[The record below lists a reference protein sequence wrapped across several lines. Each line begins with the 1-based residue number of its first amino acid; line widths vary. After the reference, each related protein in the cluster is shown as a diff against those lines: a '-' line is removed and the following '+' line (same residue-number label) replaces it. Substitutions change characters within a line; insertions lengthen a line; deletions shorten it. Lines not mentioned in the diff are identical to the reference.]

1 MYYMN
6 FMERDQIKSALVN
19 CASSHSI
26 SLSEMATEAGIAPAT
41 LTSFVND
48 VKSGNRDK
56 HVLSMVTINKLT
68 KRWPDLA
75 AQLKIANPSSSVK
88 IVPYIGMIDRT
99 YGNTVGGLEPGRPS
113 SLSVD
118 TVSPDY
124 VAYGV
129 KSGHPIIKSRVY
141 FVKPEPV
148 YDDFHNYIHNLV
160 VIECDE
166 GRLVGYLMQHNSGKF
181 SIVEIPILSNITT
194 SNNGKLP
201 EKISDCTNIKWLQKI
216 EWIKP

>member
-19 CASSHSI
+19 CASSHNI
-26 SLSEMATEAGIAPAT
+26 SLSEMASEAGIAPAT

-75 AQLKIANPSSSVK
+75 SQLKIANPSSTVK
-88 IVPYIGMIDRT
+88 EIPYIGMIDRL
-99 YGNTVGGLEPGRPS
+99 NDHRIGGLEPGRPA
-113 SLSVD
+113 SVVVD
-118 TVSPDY
+118 RVSPDY

-129 KSGHPIIKSRVY
+129 KEGHPIIKSRI
-141 FVKPEPV
+141 FLAEPDPV
-148 YDDFHNYIHNLV
+148 YDNFDNHLNTLV
-160 VIECDE
+160 VVECDE
-166 GRLVGYLMQHNSGKF
+166 GRMIGYLCKNHKGVFWLAAPYN
-181 SIVEIPILSNITT
+181 
-194 SNNGKLP
+194 
-201 EKISDCTNIKWLQKI
+201 EKESKQPHKTSDCTNIKWIQKI

>member
-6 FMERDQIKSALVN
+6 FMEREQIKSALVN
-19 CASSHSI
+19 CASSHNI
-26 SLSEMATEAGIAPAT
+26 SLSEMAAESGIAPAT

-75 AQLKIANPSSSVK
+75 SQLKIANPSSSVK

-99 YGNTVGGLEPGRPS
+99 NGHTVGGLEPDRPS
-113 SLSVD
+113 SLSVAS
-118 TVSPDY
+118 VQPNY

-141 FVKPEPV
+141 FVKPEPI
-148 YDDFHNYIHNLV
+148 YDDFNNYIDNLV
-160 VIECDE
+160 VVECDE
-166 GRLVGYLMQHNSGKF
+166 GRLVGHLFQHNSGQF
-181 SIVEIPILSNITT
+181 SIVDITT
-194 SNNGKLP
+194 IKNEKLP
-201 EKISDCTNIKWLQKI
+201 KKISDCTNIKWLQKI

>member
-1 MYYMN
+1 
-6 FMERDQIKSALVN
+6 MERDQIKSALVN
-19 CASSHSI
+19 CASSHNI
-26 SLSEMATEAGIAPAT
+26 SLSEMASEAGIAPAT

-48 VKSGNRDK
+48 VKSSNRHK

-88 IVPYIGMIDRT
+88 IVPYIGMIDHSQG
-99 YGNTVGGLEPGRPS
+99 YTVGALEPGRPS
-113 SLSVD
+113 SLSVENI
-118 TVSPDY
+118 PPNY

-129 KSGHPIIKSRVY
+129 KSGHPVIKSRVY

-148 YDDFHNYIHNLV
+148 YDDFYNYIDNLV
-160 VIECDE
+160 VVECDE
-166 GRLVGYLMQHNSGKF
+166 GRLVGYLMLHDSVQFWIAGPYNEKD
-181 SIVEIPILSNITT
+181 
-194 SNNGKLP
+194 GKLP
-201 EKISDCTNIKWLQKI
+201 EKISDCTNIKWIQKI